1 MQLRFASD
9 PGHGWLAV
17 PLELLDRLGLLD
29 KITTYS
35 YLRGGTAH
43 LEEDCDCSTF
53 MAAAKEA
60 GLIITMRGT
69 TCADRRSRIRG
80 YDHYTPERARWNLE
94 KLRSGARP
102 GRGNYWRVPS
112 KPVDHSG
119 QSVL

>member
-29 KITTYS
+29 RITTYS

-43 LEEDCDCSTF
+43 LEEDCDCSAF

-60 GLIITMRGT
+60 GLTITMRGT
-69 TCADRRSRIRG
+69 TCAYRRSRIRG
-80 YDHYTPERARWNLE
+80 YDYYTPAAARRNLE
-94 KLRSGARP
+94 NLRAQKGRP
-102 GRGNYWRVPS
+102 IES
-112 KPVDHSG
+112 
-119 QSVL
+119 